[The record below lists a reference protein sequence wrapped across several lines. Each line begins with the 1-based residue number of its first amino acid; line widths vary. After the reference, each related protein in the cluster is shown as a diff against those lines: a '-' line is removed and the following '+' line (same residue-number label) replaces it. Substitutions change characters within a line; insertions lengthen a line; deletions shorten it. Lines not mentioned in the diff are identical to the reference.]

1 MGTSARHREAPL
13 GCAGNRSSPASRA
26 LPGEGVRFCR
36 ASPAG
41 GAFNEKGESGLSGVR
56 RTGVRYAYWL
66 AQLGGWLVYALVHY
80 LSYLPA
86 LAPGEY
92 LEYLGYL
99 GLLAAEMFYIPLGI
113 AASSVLG
120 VVYGRLLARR
130 TPWLAVGLAAILG
143 CAVLGTGFFLGYRAL
158 LLWFDLLAPGEPF
171 IRWPAAARSLL
182 GFTFALLAWS
192 GIWFG
197 VVFWQASQASQLLA
211 QEAKL
216 QMLAYQLNP
225 HFLFNALN
233 SLRAMIGEDPAR
245 ARRMVT
251 ELAEFLRYA
260 LVHRPL
266 ERTTLAEELEAIE
279 SYLAIEEIRFE
290 DRLAVAFEIDSTVS
304 GAWVPAFLLHP
315 LVENALR
322 HGNGGSPRQPLHLRL
337 GARTEA
343 DRLVLEVWNSG
354 ALRPSSGNG
363 GAGGLAP
370 SSGDPSAGTGIGL
383 ANVRARLDA
392 LFPGQYRFTL
402 AEVGGGVLARIE
414 LPLPRG

>member
-1 MGTSARHREAPL
+1 MTTSTR
-13 GCAGNRSSPASRA
+13 
-26 LPGEGVRFCR
+26 
-36 ASPAG
+36 
-41 GAFNEKGESGLSGVR
+41 
-56 RTGVRYAYWL
+56 AYWL

-99 GLLAAEMFYIPLGI
+99 GLLATEMLYIPPGI
-113 AASSVLG
+113 AASTLLG

-130 TPWLAVGLAAILG
+130 TPWFAVALVAVLG
-143 CAVLGTGFFLGYRAL
+143 CAVLGTGFFFVYRAL
-158 LLWFDLLAPGEPF
+158 LLWFDLLAPAEPF
-171 IRWPAAARSLL
+171 LRWPAAARSLL
-182 GFTFALLAWS
+182 GFTFALLAWT
-192 GIWFG
+192 GVWFG
-197 VVFWQASQASQLLA
+197 VVFWQASQAAQLLA

-233 SLRAMIGEDPAR
+233 SLRAMIGEDRAR

-266 ERTTLAEELEAIE
+266 EPTTLAEELEAIE
-279 SYLAIEEIRFE
+279 SYLAIEKIRFE
-290 DRLAVAFEIDSTVS
+290 DRLAVAFEIDRTVA
-304 GAWVPAFLLHP
+304 GAAVPAFLLHP

-322 HGNGGSPRQPLHLRL
+322 HGNGGAPTHPLHLRL

-354 ALRPSSGNG
+354 TLRPASVDGHG
-363 GAGGLAP
+363 GALVP
-370 SSGDPSAGTGIGL
+370 SNGDTAAGTGIGL

-392 LFPGQYRFTL
+392 LFPRQHRFTL
-402 AEVGGGVLARIE
+402 TEVGGGVLARVE
-414 LPLPRG
+414 LPLART